1 MIGTIIAAWLDIRSK
16 PFRTFAA
23 TAGMVAAVVAV
34 VLVDAAG
41 VLSHEANDTYL
52 ARQYGL
58 PITVLISST
67 SGSPT
72 DEQFVQLEETLESNG
87 ITAYSL
93 DVNFPLTVAY
103 GPNVIWTGI
112 RWLDPEFTD
121 VRIVDMVAGAWPDF
135 TADSDVY
142 HVVVNQGWAQES
154 LGMSDQSV
162 VGQVLGYAHAPD
174 GSWSGKSTPQMP
186 MVVDGVVATNT
197 IAFSGGSA
205 PIAVVS
211 SRNPPDVPG
220 YDLIPTW
227 NARVNPGDFGYVQEL
242 ASSVIDQ
249 EGQSVFSVRRA
260 DQGDQLAPVL
270 AQQDVTADAVTIVS
284 LVIGGLGIF
293 GVGLAGVR
301 ERSMDFG
308 LRRALG
314 ASTTRIFM
322 GVVMQTLLEALLAT
336 AIAIP
341 LSAFLL
347 DLFARDL
354 VLETLPLP
362 PSTTLPLS
370 SALVGLTGALV
381 VGLVA
386 GLIPA
391 ITAARASV
399 VQALRG

>member
-1 MIGTIIAAWLDIRSK
+1 MIGSLIAAWLDVRTK

-23 TAGMVAAVVAV
+23 TAGMVAAIVAV

-41 VLSHEANDTYL
+41 VLSRKANDTYL

-72 DEQFVQLEETLESNG
+72 DEQFVQLEETLELNG
-87 ITAYSL
+87 LTAYSL
-93 DVNFPLTVAY
+93 DVNFPLTIAY
-103 GPNVIWTGI
+103 GPNVVWTGI

-121 VRIVDMVAGAWPDF
+121 VRIVDMVAGAWPDI

-142 HVVVNQGWAQES
+142 HVVVNEGWAQEH
-154 LGMSDQSV
+154 LGMSDQAV
-162 VGQVLGYAHAPD
+162 VGQALGYAYAPD
-174 GSWSGKSTPQMP
+174 GSWNGKSTPQFP

-197 IAFSGGSA
+197 IAFASGSS

-211 SRNPPDVPG
+211 GRDPPEVPG

-227 NARVNPGDFGYVQEL
+227 NARVNPGDFGYIQEL
-242 ASSVIDQ
+242 VSSVVDQ
-249 EGQSVFSVRRA
+249 EGQPVFSVRRA

-270 AQQDVTADAVTIVS
+270 AQQDVTANAVTIVS
-284 LVIGGLGIF
+284 LAIGGLGIF
-293 GVGLAGVR
+293 GIGLAGVR

-322 GVVMQTLLEALLAT
+322 GVITQTLLEVLLAA

-347 DLFARDL
+347 ELYARDL

-362 PSTTLPLS
+362 ASTTLPLS
-370 SALVGLTGALV
+370 SAL
-381 VGLVA
+381 A
-386 GLIPA
+386 GLIRIPS
-391 ITAARASV
+391 RP
-399 VQALRG
+399 